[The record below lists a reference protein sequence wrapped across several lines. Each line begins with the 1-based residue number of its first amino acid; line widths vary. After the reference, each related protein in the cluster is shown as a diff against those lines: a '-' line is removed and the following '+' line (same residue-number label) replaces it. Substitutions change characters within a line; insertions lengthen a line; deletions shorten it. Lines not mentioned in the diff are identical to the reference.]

1 MNKCMLVIDG
11 GGMRGLAPLMIID
24 AVMKEIAKRTRKAT
38 LPCEVFDLICGTSI
52 GGLISILLGR
62 LGLDC
67 QTALEVYE
75 KCVKTLFEECDDV
88 WNVIVNGQLL
98 ETSNFETYIRRIVED
113 VSGSPTSSMKDELDP
128 RKYPRTK
135 VRVTLLHKYSVHC
148 YWYLDVGIRDDH
160 GACS

>member
-1 MNKCMLVIDG
+1 
-11 GGMRGLAPLMIID
+11 MIID
-24 AVMKEIAKRTRKAT
+24 AVMKEIKKRTRKAT
-38 LPCEVFDLICGTSI
+38 LPCEVFDLICGTSV

-75 KCVKTLFEECDDV
+75 KAVKTLFEGHNDV
-88 WNVIVNGQLL
+88 WNVIVNGEFL
-98 ETSNFETYIRRIVED
+98 ETSTFETYIRQIVEN
-113 VSGSPTSSMKDELDP
+113 VAGSPTRSIKNELDP

-135 VRVTLLHKYSVHC
+135 VRVALLRKYSVYCFWH
-148 YWYLDVGIRDDH
+148 LDVGIRDDN